1 MDQFSFEKLEVW
13 QLSRILVGKIYS
25 ITKSFPD
32 SERFGLINQIRR
44 ASISIS
50 SNLAE
55 GTSRMSTKDQA
66 HFSQLA
72 YSSLMELAN
81 QIILANDL
89 TYIDENQLSDL
100 REYIN
105 ELSNKINALY
115 KYQKNRKKQ

>member
-13 QLSRILVGKIYS
+13 QLSRRMVRKIYEVS
-25 ITKSFPD
+25 NSFPNT
-32 SERFGLINQIRR
+32 EKFGLINQIRR
-44 ASISIS
+44 SAISIS

-66 HFSQLA
+66 HFTQIA

-89 TYIDENQLSDL
+89 TYIDENQLSEL
-100 REYIN
+100 REDIN

-115 KYQKNRKKQ
+115 KYQKNRIK

>member
-1 MDQFSFEKLEVW
+1 
-13 QLSRILVGKIYS
+13 
-25 ITKSFPD
+25 
-32 SERFGLINQIRR
+32 
-44 ASISIS
+44 
-50 SNLAE
+50 
-55 GTSRMSTKDQA
+55 
-66 HFSQLA
+66 
-72 YSSLMELAN
+72 MELAN